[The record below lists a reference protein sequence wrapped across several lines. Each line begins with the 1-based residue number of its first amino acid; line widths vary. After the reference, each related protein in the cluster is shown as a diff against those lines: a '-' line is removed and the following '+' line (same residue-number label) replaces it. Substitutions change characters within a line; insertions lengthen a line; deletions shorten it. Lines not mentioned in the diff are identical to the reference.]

1 MDSDTGTRDDWYADA
16 FGALYPVV
24 YARRTAEAARPE
36 AAFAAERAGLGP
48 GDTVL
53 DLCCGTG
60 RHAVHLAPRV
70 RSVAGLDYS
79 PALLELARRRCCG
92 PLRLVRGDMRRLP
105 FGPVFD
111 VVFNFFTS
119 FGYFLDEGENA
130 LAAREMARVL
140 KPGGR
145 LFLDHI
151 GADCAVAGL
160 VPHSERTEGDFRI
173 VEERSLAGGP
183 ESRRVNKRV
192 TVLRGGETVG
202 LFMETVRLY
211 TPEDLAALF
220 TGAGL
225 AVEALFGDY
234 DGRAPGPDAPRMML
248 LCRKGG
254 A

>member
-1 MDSDTGTRDDWYADA
+1 MDSDTGTRNDWYADA

-24 YARRTAEAARPE
+24 YARRTAEAAAPE

-48 GDTVL
+48 GHAVL

-60 RHAVHLAPRV
+60 RHAVHLAR
-70 RSVAGLDYS
+70 RAGSVTGLDYS
-79 PALLELARRRCCG
+79 PALLDLARMRRCAA
-92 PLRLVRGDMRRLP
+92 LRLVRGDMRRLP
-105 FGPVFD
+105 FGPAFD

-119 FGYFLDEGENA
+119 FGYFLDEGDNA

-140 KPGGR
+140 GPGGR

-160 VPHSERTEGDFRI
+160 VPHSERTEGDFHI
-173 VEERSLAGGP
+173 VEDRSLAGGP
-183 ESRRVNKRV
+183 DSRRVNKTV
-192 TVLRGGETVG
+192 TVRRGGETVG
-202 LFMETVRLY
+202 RFMETVRLY
-211 TPEDLAALF
+211 TPESLAALF

-225 AVEALFGDY
+225 AVEEIFGDY
-234 DGRAPGPDAPRMML
+234 DGRAPGPNAPRLML